1 MDYGLG
7 TIKYLNPLF
16 CSVEIELLGSFLV
29 LESCFAQVK
38 CQVSWAWQFIIYG
51 FKWFH
56 YLGENCKVREFFQD
70 QTQQLSKTVSKKCK
84 EMKRGLEYN
93 SKVMYVPNIC
103 KAPSSVPTQEIGRR
117 EMGKWVG
124 VMRPPMY
131 ISCNFRDFC
140 QDCVLMAFVP
150 HQGMFS

>member
-16 CSVEIELLGSFLV
+16 CSVEMELLGSFLV

-51 FKWFH
+51 FIWFH
-56 YLGENCKVREFFQD
+56 YSGENCKVREFFQG

-103 KAPSSVPTQEIGRR
+103 KAPSSHSGNRKKGDGEVGECDAGR
-117 EMGKWVG
+117 
-124 VMRPPMY
+124 PMY

-150 HQGMFS
+150 YRGMFS